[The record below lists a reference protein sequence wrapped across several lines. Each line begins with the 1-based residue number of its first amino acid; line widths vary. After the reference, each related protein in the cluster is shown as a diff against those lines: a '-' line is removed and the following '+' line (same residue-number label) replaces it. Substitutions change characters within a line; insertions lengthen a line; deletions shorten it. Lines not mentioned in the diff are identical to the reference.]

1 MKKTVTKLGSEI
13 TGTTGSI
20 WNSLPLGVKGI
31 IILGGGYLAYKI
43 GKNIYDKSRAN
54 PETRDD
60 KQEEDGWNSSLIKDS
75 ANQKPTLSK
84 TQMKQLA
91 NSLENMLDGYGSRDT
106 SIKKLFKENIKNDAD
121 FSGLNAAFGIRTIEA
136 GRGFGWLAGHERGT
150 LTQVI
155 QEADDTTLDY
165 INKLFS
171 QRGIKYRV

>member
-1 MKKTVTKLGSEI
+1 
-13 TGTTGSI
+13 
-20 WNSLPLGVKGI
+20 
-31 IILGGGYLAYKI
+31 
-43 GKNIYDKSRAN
+43 
-54 PETRDD
+54 
-60 KQEEDGWNSSLIKDS
+60 
-75 ANQKPTLSK
+75 
-84 TQMKQLA
+84 MKQLA